1 MLAHHWSVFTG
12 IFNGLHVKK
21 IETLCSLMYCKSLMY
36 IVKFILTN
44 IKYNLTNSSV
54 ESINVYNS
62 QYQKKKEV
70 QTFLKPD

>member
-1 MLAHHWSVFTG
+1 
-12 IFNGLHVKK
+12 
-21 IETLCSLMYCKSLMY
+21 MY